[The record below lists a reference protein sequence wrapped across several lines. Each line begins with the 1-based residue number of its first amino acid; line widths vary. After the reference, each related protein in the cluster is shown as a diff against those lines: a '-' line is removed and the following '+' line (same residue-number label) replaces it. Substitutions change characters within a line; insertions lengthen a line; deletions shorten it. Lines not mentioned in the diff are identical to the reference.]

1 MHLHSEFGS
10 NWWLERSRYIYFQ
23 YSKCLGLRVKTA
35 LSRCFHK
42 MELNIHDVRWC
53 KEVLSIVWENRRW
66 RFRIFR
72 VVWGLDVLVAV
83 IGKKSSFCWLFEDFL
98 WCHEGFLFVLTS
110 FIAHLSE
117 LNATTLN
124 LNSIFASM
132 LQKHDKYWDSVNKT
146 NQYFY
151 FILKGFFILIL
162 SSEILSGHLI
172 KFMRLEVT
180 FQKTWPRMLRI
191 ICLNYTIGSRLPM
204 IKWMRPHNLL
214 VHQTTNQN
222 L

>member
-1 MHLHSEFGS
+1 MRLLNLVWQKNS
-10 NWWLERSRYIYFQ
+10 LTIAAKIRYQ
-23 YSKCLGLRVKTA
+23 GLF
-35 LSRCFHK
+35 CFHQARMGNLSLPFGRPSCSDWK
-42 MELNIHDVRWC
+42 KIEL
-53 KEVLSIVWENRRW
+53 LLAFW
-66 RFRIFR
+66 RFSMMSRRFS
-72 VVWGLDVLVAV
+72 LHPNKFHCTLT
-83 IGKKSSFCWLFEDFL
+83 
-98 WCHEGFLFVLTS
+98 FV
-110 FIAHLSE
+110 LSE

-132 LQKHDKYWDSVNKT
+132 LQKHDKYWNSVNKT

-151 FILKGFFILIL
+151 YILKCFFILIL

-191 ICLNYTIGSRLPM
+191 IYLNYTIDSRLPM